1 MSESKGLKNRAVI
14 GVGWSAI
21 DNIANQGITF
31 LVGLV
36 LARLLSP
43 AEFGLIGIMTIF
55 ISLSNTIVDSGF
67 SNSLIRKPQITEIDY
82 STTFIFNIVLSVIMY
97 FFLFVSAPFIAVFF
111 HQEQLTLLTRFLG
124 IVVIVNSLAIVQ
136 RTKLVIEIDF
146 KRQAKVSIVSSVVS
160 GIIGIALALYGFGVW
175 ALIAQQISRQVV
187 NAIGLWICAHWIPT
201 FSFSVDSF
209 KYQFEFGWKL
219 LLSQLLNTIWSEAN
233 NIVIGRYYSPVTLGQ
248 YSRAHQF
255 STLFSSNMTGII
267 QRVSFPVLSSIQE
280 DKERLKANYKKLIK
294 VTMLLSFT
302 GMLAMAAC
310 ARPLIG
316 VLIGEKWEL
325 AADFLPILCLNFM
338 LYPIRA
344 INTNMLQVVGRTD
357 QLLILEIVKK
367 VIYIVPL
374 LLGAFVNIYWML
386 WGNVVA
392 GILGYIL
399 NSYFSG
405 KFVNYSMIEQIKDI
419 LPSLLFGMT
428 VSCGMYLFTLTSFS
442 NLFILISQM
451 MMGGILIFIL
461 GEITKM
467 EPYME
472 LKDIIFSI
480 LTKYCHR

>member
-1 MSESKGLKNRAVI
+1 MSESKGLKNRTVI

-21 DNIANQGITF
+21 DSIANQGITF

-97 FFLFVSAPFIAVFF
+97 FFLFVSAPFIAEFF

-187 NAIGLWICAHWIPT
+187 NTIGLWICAHWIPT

-233 NIVIGRYYSPVTLGQ
+233 NIVIGRYYSPATLGQ

-255 STLFSSNMTGII
+255 STLFSSNMTGVI

-310 ARPLIG
+310 ARPLIC
-316 VLIGEKWEL
+316 VLIGEKWGL
-325 AADFLPILCLNFM
+325 AASFLPILCLDLM

-480 LTKYCHR
+480 LTKYCNR